1 MASKKFIQALD
12 LLESEK
18 GIKKEVVLDALKEAL
33 EKSYKK
39 NYGGP
44 ESIIRVEINEIT
56 GKIRLYEIMSLGRAG
71 GAADEVTALLKS

>member
-18 GIKKEVVLDALKEAL
+18 GIKKEIVLDALKEAL

-44 ESIIRVEINEIT
+44 ESKLN
-56 GKIRLYEIMSLGRAG
+56 M
-71 GAADEVTALLKS
+71 LLMM